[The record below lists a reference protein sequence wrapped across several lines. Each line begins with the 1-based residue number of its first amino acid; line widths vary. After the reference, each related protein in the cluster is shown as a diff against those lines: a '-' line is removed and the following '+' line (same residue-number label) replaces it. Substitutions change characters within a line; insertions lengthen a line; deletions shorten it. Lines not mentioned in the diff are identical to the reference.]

1 MWIWFFHPPH
11 SPTPTGSQ
19 NTGPSGT
26 LRSLVGRVGSTVSA
40 VMTHL
45 SPVWVTMWVAWW
57 VTRRGHQGR
66 QTWPEALRT
75 CEVSESRTS
84 IPGA

>member
-1 MWIWFFHPPH
+1 MDLVLPPPSFPHPDRQP
-11 SPTPTGSQ
+11 GQ
-19 NTGPSGT
+19 SGA

-45 SPVWVTMWVAWW
+45 SPVWVTMWLAWW
-57 VTRRGHQGR
+57 VTRRGHQER

-75 CEVSESRTS
+75 REVSESRTS